1 MNKLLKET
9 EILYEDDHLIAVNK
23 PPRLLTLPDRFHPDK
38 ANLYRHLQ
46 DRFPSIF
53 IIHRLDRDT
62 SGLLLF
68 AKTPEAHAAM
78 SKQFEEHKVK
88 KTYLALLQGRI
99 LPEEGTIDRPIIV
112 HPAGDGRMTTASK
125 GKASVSHYKVE
136 QYFKSFSWVSVRIE
150 SGRTHQIRVHMA
162 YLKHPL
168 AVDPLYGGAEGV
180 FLSSFKEHY
189 REPRSHEEQP
199 LIDRVPLH
207 AAKLA
212 FNHPITGVPLLLEA
226 PLPKD
231 LRAVLRQLERWSS

>member
-1 MNKLLKET
+1 MNKLLKEI
-9 EILYEDDHLIAVNK
+9 EFLFEDQHLIAVNK

-46 DRFPSIF
+46 ERFPSVY

-78 SKQFEEHKVK
+78 SRQFEEHRVR
-88 KTYLALLQGRI
+88 KTYLALVTGRL
-99 LPEEGTIDRPIIV
+99 LPPEGTIDRAIIV

-125 GKASVSHYKVE
+125 GKPSISHYKVE
-136 QYFKSFSWVSVRIE
+136 QYFKGYSWVSIQIE
-150 SGRTHQIRVHMA
+150 TGRTHQIRVHMA

-168 AVDPLYGGAEGV
+168 AVDPLYGGGEGL
-180 FLSSFKEHY
+180 FLSSFKENY
-189 REPRSHEEQP
+189 RQPRSHEEQP

-207 AAKLA
+207 AAKLE
-212 FNHPITGVPLLLEA
+212 FSHPITGEQILLEA

-231 LRAVLRQLERWSS
+231 LKAVLRQLERWSS